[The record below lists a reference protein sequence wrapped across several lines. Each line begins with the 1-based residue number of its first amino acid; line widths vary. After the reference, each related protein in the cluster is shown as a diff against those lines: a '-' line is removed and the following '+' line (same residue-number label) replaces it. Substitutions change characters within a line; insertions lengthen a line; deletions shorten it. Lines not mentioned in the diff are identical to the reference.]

1 VRAFYN
7 TGDINDAVDILYHYD
22 VKYIVRGGLEELHST
37 PEGLAKFER
46 MVSEGLLSIAFAI
59 EGGAIYQ
66 VNEDAILR
74 YLEER
79 FT

>member
-1 VRAFYN
+1 
-7 TGDINDAVDILYHYD
+7 
-22 VKYIVRGGLEELHST
+22 VKYIVRSGLEELHSS
-37 PEGLAKFER
+37 PGGLAKFER

-66 VNEDAILR
+66 VHDDAILQ